1 MSLPPT
7 KSGWGRPPLTL
18 PIALKT
24 REGLVILAACLMGAP
39 FALTDYHLTLF
50 ATGAA
55 YSVAVLGVALGFT
68 SIGMLALT
76 QPAMMMIGA
85 FIALYLIE
93 TLQMSFLAATGIAT
107 FVCLLV
113 AIPLGWLTCRLDK
126 FSFAVLGFAFTYL
139 VAMLASSSMLVTLT
153 GGELGKPFPTPEI
166 FGIPLQGDA
175 GYIALSLFVL
185 VAYLSAP
192 LLFRSTMG
200 RVLVVMSQ
208 DDVLAKS
215 VGIDTNAHRIVL
227 TVIVSGYGALSGALV
242 GLASGFIAPPQ
253 FDVALSISLL
263 AMALVGGTRYLLGA
277 FAGTIVLQVLSA
289 MLGLSQVDRNL
300 LVGAVLLACLIFIPK
315 GVLSLLRMP
324 AWPRWLTAPGA
335 RRRDV
340 L

>member
-1 MSLPPT
+1 MSMRPT
-7 KSGWGRPPLTL
+7 PSGWGRPPLTL
-18 PIALKT
+18 PIALNA
-24 REGLVILAACLMGAP
+24 REGLVILAVSLIGAP
-39 FALTDYHLTLF
+39 FLLPDYQLTLF

-76 QPAMMMIGA
+76 QPAMMLIGA
-85 FIALYLIE
+85 YIALYIVDV
-93 TLQMSFLAATGIAT
+93 LQLSFVTATGVAT
-107 FVCLLV
+107 LVCVLI

-139 VAMLASSSMLVTLT
+139 VAMLMSSSLLVTIT
-153 GGELGKPFPTPEI
+153 GGELGKPFPTSDI
-166 FGIPLQGDA
+166 FGISLQGDA
-175 GYIALSLFVL
+175 SYIALSCFVFI
-185 VAYLSAP
+185 AFLSAP

-200 RVLVVMSQ
+200 RVLIVMRQ

-215 VGIDTNAHRIVL
+215 IGIDTNLHRILL
-227 TVIVSGYGALSGALV
+227 TAIVSGYGALSGALI

-277 FAGTIVLQVLSA
+277 AAGTVILQVLPA
-289 MLGLSQVDRNL
+289 ILGLSQVDRNL
-300 LVGAVLLACLIFIPK
+300 LVGVVLLACLIFIPD
-315 GVLSLLRMP
+315 GVLSLLRLP
-324 AWPRWLTAPGA
+324 AWPRWLPTSAAPP
-335 RRRDV
+335 RDV